1 MVGKYG
7 YMVGIFNS
15 RSFHF
20 FYALVVGRGCPAVPG
35 FEKTPRKS
43 TDLEA
48 YVILDTK
55 NFF

>member
-1 MVGKYG
+1 MGAFSHRSVPLLLGALAVARG
-7 YMVGIFNS
+7 Y
-15 RSFHF
+15 
-20 FYALVVGRGCPAVPG
+20 PAVSG